1 VVPLDGTEFARLA
14 LVVAQELAERIG
26 AGVHLLSA
34 VERERDVAGRQEELA
49 AIVRSG
55 WTASVSVVVDR
66 DPAGVIHQTV
76 KHLGRAIACLANHGR
91 GRSMTLRASVASE
104 VIARGGDSVMVAGP
118 WVGRP
123 KGVWWS
129 DDPISLSQFRGG
141 GVVACLN
148 GTVTSGPLVAV
159 ALRWALALGEPM
171 IALTV
176 AEQIPPLL
184 EESRIVRAFGPE
196 GNVDAFLEQVLAPA
210 WGTGVKVVGVPVYD
224 PVGPA
229 EGVLSYLEES
239 PPTLV
244 VVGAHHRGRNDEVAI
259 GGIPAAIVRRSPS
272 PVLIVPQSGSRRDR
286 GPRPSRRL
294 APGG

>member
-1 VVPLDGTEFARLA
+1 VPTDLTDGRIYGAYRIKAFVVPLDETEFARLA
-14 LVVAQELAERIG
+14 LVVAQELAERLG
-26 AGVHLLSA
+26 ATVHLLSA
-34 VERERDVAGRQEELA
+34 VEREWDVAVRREKLA
-49 AIVRSG
+49 AIGRSLC
-55 WTASVSVVVDR
+55 TASVSVVVDR
-66 DPAGVIHQTV
+66 DPAGVIHETV
-76 KHLGRAIACLANHGR
+76 KRMDCSIACLTNHGR
-91 GRSMTLRASVASE
+91 SRSVTLRTSVASD
-104 VIARGGDSVMVAGP
+104 VIARGGDPVMLAGP

-148 GTVTSGPLVAV
+148 GTATSGSLVAV
-159 ALRWALALGEPM
+159 ALQWALALEEPM

-176 AEQIPPLL
+176 AEPIPPLL

-196 GNVDAFLEQVLAPA
+196 GSVDAFLEQVAALAEGA
-210 WGTGVKVVGVPVYD
+210 GVEVVEVPVYD

-244 VVGAHHRGRNDEVAI
+244 VVGAHHRGRNDEVAM

-272 PVLIVPQSGSRRDR
+272 PVLVVP
-286 GPRPSRRL
+286 
-294 APGG
+294 